1 MMKHWRLLSMLVL
14 FALWIPSPGSTPAVV
29 AAAFAQYSTET
40 TTNSPTQN
48 STASASNTTG
58 QEATPSTQAER
69 LRGPAQPVPFSHKQ
83 HAGTL
88 KMPCEYCHTLSRSG
102 ETLMIPRAS
111 FCMQCHQTIATDNPS
126 VKKLADYAKTDR
138 TIPWVRIYEL
148 PSFVSFSHKV
158 HLQHGATCEE
168 CHGEVA
174 ERVQIYKESDI
185 SMATCVNC
193 HRAKQASID
202 CSTCHMLEQ

>member
-1 MMKHWRLLSMLVL
+1 MMKFWRLFSLLVL
-14 FALWIPSPGSTPAVV
+14 FVLWAPSPGGTPTVS
-29 AAAFAQYSTET
+29 AFAQSATGT

-48 STASASNTTG
+48 SGAS
-58 QEATPSTQAER
+58 STSMAEPPQAET
-69 LRGPAQPVPFSHKQ
+69 LRGPVQPVPFSHKE
-83 HAGTL
+83 HSGTQ

-102 ETLMIPRAS
+102 ETLMIPRAP
-111 FCMQCHQTIATDNPS
+111 FCMQCHQTIATDNPG
-126 VKKLADYAKTDR
+126 VQKLAEYAKTDR
-138 TIPWVRIYEL
+138 TIPWVRVYEL

-174 ERVQIYKESDI
+174 QRVRLYKESDV

-193 HRAKQASID
+193 HRAKQASTD